1 MKNGNIKPILVLTL
15 ICLFMAAALAV
26 TNSFTE
32 PVISTAAAQRATAM
46 RSDMIPDAA
55 GFEPLSLDGMPGTVS
70 EAYRTTNGVGYIFI
84 MTVAG
89 YGGNMEIIC
98 GLNEDG
104 TIISTRVL
112 QQNETKGL
120 GDRVAEEDFGGQ
132 FTGKDSSLQGISA
145 ITGATISS
153 SAYIEAVRS
162 AFETFA
168 IVGGAVR

>member
-1 MKNGNIKPILVLTL
+1 MKKDSIKPILVLTL

-32 PVISTAAAQRATAM
+32 PVISTAAAKRAAGM
-46 RSDMIPDAA
+46 RNEVIPDAE
-55 GFEPLSLDGMPGTVS
+55 GFEPLSIDGMPDAVS
-70 EAYRTTNGVGYIFI
+70 EAYCTTNNVGYIFI

-112 QQNETKGL
+112 KQNETKGL
-120 GDRVAEEDFGGQ
+120 GDRVAEEAFGSQ

-145 ITGATISS
+145 ISGATISS
-153 SAYIEAVRS
+153 NAYIEAVRS
-162 AFETFA
+162 AFDAFE
-168 IVGGAVR
+168 IVRGAGN